1 MAMKK
6 HTKVLI
12 QSLIAS
18 QGAIVGGKKGAEKEI
33 ADLLLQATNFFPTR
47 ERPTIKNIPL
57 PLLFFAQPE
66 LKEVTPN
73 ADQIKKALLYEQD
86 LSGITFY
93 LTNEGE
99 LTFAYL
105 IRSLDLSTGSQY
117 YDNRAEA
124 RAYSEAYRSG
134 NKHRL
139 ELAKEALRA
148 NLPNQKLRYLHWIGS
163 KPERSDIDIF
173 KSQHPEYFT

>member
-1 MAMKK
+1 MKK

-18 QGAIVGGKKGAEKEI
+18 QGAIVGGKKRAEKVI
-33 ADLLLQATNFFPTR
+33 ADLLVKVATFVPTY
-47 ERPTIKNIPL
+47 EHPTLKNIPFT
-57 PLLFFAQPE
+57 LLSLAQPE
-66 LKEVTPN
+66 LVDVTPS
-73 ADQIKKALLYEQD
+73 ADQIKQALLYEDD

-124 RAYSEAYRSG
+124 RAYSDAYRSG
-134 NKHRL
+134 NEHRL
-139 ELAKEALRA
+139 EMAKETLRA
-148 NLPNQKLRYLHWIGS
+148 KLPNKKLRYLHWIGI
-163 KPERSDIDIF
+163 KPEISAINTF
-173 KSQHPEYFT
+173 KSEHPEYFS